1 VPTRLIDDADRWL
14 KTARLKLD
22 NFTKNSENPHFIAF
36 EMLENKSKGGNKMSG
51 EDFIDT
57 GENILSQLTGQKDVS
72 VQKVESMIGQL
83 SVQFNQN
90 AIKSINELCKCS
102 LIEGVNAQPDSS
114 AEDED
119 ARKNAHKFG

>member
-1 VPTRLIDDADRWL
+1 LIDDADRWL

-83 SVQFNQN
+83 SVQFN
-90 AIKSINELCKCS
+90 
-102 LIEGVNAQPDSS
+102 
-114 AEDED
+114 
-119 ARKNAHKFG
+119 